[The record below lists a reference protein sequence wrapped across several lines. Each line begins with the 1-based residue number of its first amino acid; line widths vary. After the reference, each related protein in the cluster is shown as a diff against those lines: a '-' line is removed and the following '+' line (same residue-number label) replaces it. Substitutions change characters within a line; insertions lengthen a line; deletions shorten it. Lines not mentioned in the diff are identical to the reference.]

1 MSGENPYVYS
11 DGATQQK
18 PQAQEW
24 QYNNNPTGYT
34 DAYLFKAQQD
44 HSNGRMRAYAD
55 AMNEYKGMGYT
66 PRGGNKRH
74 NKKSKKNKNKK
85 SKNNNKQSSR
95 RRYGNG
101 KRKKMKGRGP
111 IFSRPGRVAPE
122 PPAQPAPAPASAQ
135 PQPKISVEGRI
146 EPVVAVGR
154 PEEPYMAGVVD
165 ERDFVMMRR
174 VLYSIDVMWGAEII
188 RDNINHRYR
197 NEAEKVL
204 IQGNDYR
211 GAMLAGFG
219 ETARRR
225 DVDLNLLREYLSSE
239 NFKMNC
245 EMLSQLPEARN
256 RTSILDEIAQRMCIH
271 LQDTIG
277 LRRTREFLSR
287 LVSGIPL

>member
-1 MSGENPYVYS
+1 M
-11 DGATQQK
+11 K
-18 PQAQEW
+18 
-24 QYNNNPTGYT
+24 
-34 DAYLFKAQQD
+34 
-44 HSNGRMRAYAD
+44 
-55 AMNEYKGMGYT
+55 EYKGMGYT

-74 NKKSKKNKNKK
+74 NKKSKKNKNKE

-122 PPAQPAPAPASAQ
+122 PTAQPAPASAQ
-135 PQPKISVEGRI
+135 PQPEISVKGRI
-146 EPVVAVGR
+146 EPVIAVGR
-154 PEEPYMAGVVD
+154 PEETYMAGHVD
-165 ERDFVMMRR
+165 EGDFVMMGM

-197 NEAEKVL
+197 NEAEKVR

-219 ETARRR
+219 ETARRG
-225 DVDLNLLREYLSSE
+225 DVDLDLLRGYLSSE

-245 EMLSQLPEARN
+245 EMLSQLSEARY

-271 LQDTIG
+271 LQNTIG

>member
-1 MSGENPYVYS
+1 MS
-11 DGATQQK
+11 
-18 PQAQEW
+18 
-24 QYNNNPTGYT
+24 
-34 DAYLFKAQQD
+34 
-44 HSNGRMRAYAD
+44 
-55 AMNEYKGMGYT
+55 EYKGMSYT

-74 NKKSKKNKNKK
+74 NKKSKKNKNKE

-122 PPAQPAPAPASAQ
+122 PTAQPAPASAQ
-135 PQPKISVEGRI
+135 ISVKGRI
-146 EPVVAVGR
+146 EPVVGR
-154 PEEPYMAGVVD
+154 PEETYMAGDVD
-165 ERDFVMMRR
+165 EVDLEMMGR

-197 NEAEKVL
+197 NEAEKVR

-219 ETARRR
+219 ETARRG
-225 DVDLNLLREYLSSE
+225 DVDLDLLRGYLSSE

-245 EMLSQLPEARN
+245 EMLSQLSEARN

-271 LQDTIG
+271 LQNTIG

>member
-1 MSGENPYVYS
+1 MS
-11 DGATQQK
+11 
-18 PQAQEW
+18 
-24 QYNNNPTGYT
+24 
-34 DAYLFKAQQD
+34 
-44 HSNGRMRAYAD
+44 
-55 AMNEYKGMGYT
+55 KGMSYT

-74 NKKSKKNKNKK
+74 NKKSKKNKNKE

-122 PPAQPAPAPASAQ
+122 PTAQPAPASAQ
-135 PQPKISVEGRI
+135 PAPASAASAQPQPEISVKGRI
-146 EPVVAVGR
+146 EPVVGR
-154 PEEPYMAGVVD
+154 PEETYMAGDVD
-165 ERDFVMMRR
+165 EVDLEMMGR

-197 NEAEKVL
+197 NEAEKVR

-219 ETARRR
+219 ETARRG
-225 DVDLNLLREYLSSE
+225 DVDLDLLRGYLSSE
-239 NFKMNC
+239 NFKINC
-245 EMLSQLPEARN
+245 EMLSQLSEARN

-271 LQDTIG
+271 LQNTIG

>member
-1 MSGENPYVYS
+1 
-11 DGATQQK
+11 
-18 PQAQEW
+18 
-24 QYNNNPTGYT
+24 
-34 DAYLFKAQQD
+34 
-44 HSNGRMRAYAD
+44 
-55 AMNEYKGMGYT
+55 MNEYKGMSYT

-74 NKKSKKNKNKK
+74 NKKSKKNKNKE

-122 PPAQPAPAPASAQ
+122 PTAQPAPASAASAQPAPASAQ
-135 PQPKISVEGRI
+135 ISVKGRI
-146 EPVVAVGR
+146 EPVIAVGR
-154 PEEPYMAGVVD
+154 PEETYMAGDVD
-165 ERDFVMMRR
+165 EGDFVMMGM

-197 NEAEKVL
+197 NEAEKVR

-219 ETARRR
+219 ETARRG
-225 DVDLNLLREYLSSE
+225 DVDLDLLRGYLSSE
-239 NFKMNC
+239 NFKINC
-245 EMLSQLPEARN
+245 EMLSQLSEARN

-271 LQDTIG
+271 LQNTIG

>member
-1 MSGENPYVYS
+1 
-11 DGATQQK
+11 
-18 PQAQEW
+18 
-24 QYNNNPTGYT
+24 
-34 DAYLFKAQQD
+34 
-44 HSNGRMRAYAD
+44 
-55 AMNEYKGMGYT
+55 MGYT

-122 PPAQPAPAPASAQ
+122 PPAQPAPASAQ
-135 PQPKISVEGRI
+135 PQPEISVKGRI
-146 EPVVAVGR
+146 EPVIAVGR
-154 PEEPYMAGVVD
+154 PEETYMAGDVD
-165 ERDFVMMRR
+165 EGDFVMMGM

-197 NEAEKVL
+197 NEAEKVR
-204 IQGNDYR
+204 IQGNDYCD
-211 GAMLAGFG
+211 AMLAGFG
-219 ETARRR
+219 ETARRG
-225 DVDLNLLREYLSSE
+225 DVDLDLLRGYLSSE

-245 EMLSQLPEARN
+245 EMLSQLSEARD

-271 LQDTIG
+271 LQNTIG

>member
-1 MSGENPYVYS
+1 MS
-11 DGATQQK
+11 
-18 PQAQEW
+18 
-24 QYNNNPTGYT
+24 
-34 DAYLFKAQQD
+34 
-44 HSNGRMRAYAD
+44 
-55 AMNEYKGMGYT
+55 EYKGMSYT

-74 NKKSKKNKNKK
+74 NKKSKKNKNKE

-122 PPAQPAPAPASAQ
+122 PPAQPAPASAQ
-135 PQPKISVEGRI
+135 ISVKGRI
-146 EPVVAVGR
+146 EPVVGR
-154 PEEPYMAGVVD
+154 PEETYMAGDVD
-165 ERDFVMMRR
+165 EGDFVMMGM

-197 NEAEKVL
+197 NEAEKVR

-219 ETARRR
+219 ETARRG
-225 DVDLNLLREYLSSE
+225 DVDLDLLRGYLSSE

-245 EMLSQLPEARN
+245 EMLSQLSEARY

-271 LQDTIG
+271 LQNTIG

>member
-1 MSGENPYVYS
+1 
-11 DGATQQK
+11 
-18 PQAQEW
+18 
-24 QYNNNPTGYT
+24 
-34 DAYLFKAQQD
+34 
-44 HSNGRMRAYAD
+44 
-55 AMNEYKGMGYT
+55 MNEYKGMSYT

-74 NKKSKKNKNKK
+74 NKKSKKNKNKE

-101 KRKKMKGRGP
+101 KRKKMKGCGP

-122 PPAQPAPAPASAQ
+122 PTAQPAPASAASAQPAPASAQ
-135 PQPKISVEGRI
+135 ISVKGRI
-146 EPVVAVGR
+146 EPVIAVGR
-154 PEEPYMAGVVD
+154 PEETYMAGDVD
-165 ERDFVMMRR
+165 EGDFVMMGM

-197 NEAEKVL
+197 NEAEKVR

-211 GAMLAGFG
+211 DAMLAGFG
-219 ETARRR
+219 ETARRG
-225 DVDLNLLREYLSSE
+225 DVDLDLLRGYLSSE

-245 EMLSQLPEARN
+245 EMLSQLSEARD

-271 LQDTIG
+271 LQNTIG

>member
-1 MSGENPYVYS
+1 MS
-11 DGATQQK
+11 
-18 PQAQEW
+18 
-24 QYNNNPTGYT
+24 
-34 DAYLFKAQQD
+34 
-44 HSNGRMRAYAD
+44 
-55 AMNEYKGMGYT
+55 KGMSYT

-74 NKKSKKNKNKK
+74 NKKSKKNKNKE

-122 PPAQPAPAPASAQ
+122 PTAQPAPASAASAQ
-135 PQPKISVEGRI
+135 PQPEINVKGRI
-146 EPVVAVGR
+146 EPVVGR
-154 PEEPYMAGVVD
+154 PEETYMAGDVD
-165 ERDFVMMRR
+165 EVDLEMMGR

-197 NEAEKVL
+197 NEAEKVR

-219 ETARRR
+219 ETARRG
-225 DVDLNLLREYLSSE
+225 DVDLDLLRGYLSSE

-245 EMLSQLPEARN
+245 EMLSQLSEARN

-271 LQDTIG
+271 LQNTIG

>member
-1 MSGENPYVYS
+1 
-11 DGATQQK
+11 
-18 PQAQEW
+18 
-24 QYNNNPTGYT
+24 
-34 DAYLFKAQQD
+34 
-44 HSNGRMRAYAD
+44 
-55 AMNEYKGMGYT
+55 MNEYKGMSYT

-74 NKKSKKNKNKK
+74 NKKSKKNKNKE

-122 PPAQPAPAPASAQ
+122 PTAQPAPASAQ
-135 PQPKISVEGRI
+135 PQPEISVKGRI
-146 EPVVAVGR
+146 EPVIAVGR
-154 PEEPYMAGVVD
+154 PEETYMAGDVD
-165 ERDFVMMRR
+165 EVDLEMMGR

-197 NEAEKVL
+197 NEAEKVR

-219 ETARRR
+219 ETARRG
-225 DVDLNLLREYLSSE
+225 DVDLDLLRGYLSSE

-245 EMLSQLPEARN
+245 EMLSQLSEARN

-271 LQDTIG
+271 LQNTIG